1 VSPSARIGCED
12 QRGEVVEQRQERLTW
27 GHMRLALHALRERV
41 RGMGADGIGLLATLL
56 ALVTVGLG
64 FIALSDEVRERE
76 TQDVDERVLMSLR
89 RPDHPEEPLGPLWL
103 AEAARDVTSL
113 GSVSVLTLVVCAVSG
128 FLVLVRRW
136 RTLGL
141 VVGSTVGGAL
151 LNSLLKGLFARPRPT
166 VVPHLTQVLTES
178 FPSGHAMLSAI
189 VYLTL
194 GALLA
199 QLTERRRL
207 KAYLVTVALLL
218 TLLIGL
224 TRVYLGVHYPTDV
237 LGGWMAGLAWALL
250 TAVVAR
256 AAKRRSPEL
265 REEARGETT
274 PS

>member
-1 VSPSARIGCED
+1 
-12 QRGEVVEQRQERLTW
+12 
-27 GHMRLALHALRERV
+27 
-41 RGMGADGIGLLATLL
+41 MGADGIGLLATLL
-56 ALVTVGLG
+56 TLVAVGLG
-64 FIALSDEVRERE
+64 FIALSDEVREQE
-76 TQDVDERVLMSLR
+76 TQHFDERVLLSLR
-89 RPDHPEEPLGPLWL
+89 RADNAEEPVGPRWL
-103 AEAARDVTSL
+103 AEGARDVTAL
-113 GSVSVLTLVVCAVSG
+113 GSVSVLTLVVCAVAG

-136 RTLGL
+136 RTLAL

-151 LNSLLKGLFARPRPT
+151 VNTLLKSLFARPRPS
-166 VVPHLTQVLTES
+166 VVPHLTHVLTES

-199 QLTERRRL
+199 QLVERRWLR
-207 KAYLVTVALLL
+207 AYLVGVALTL

-256 AAKRRSPEL
+256 AVKRRSPGL
-265 REEARGETT
+265 REESRGDTA